1 MIDTI
6 NSSMNQD
13 TDFNPIIEYIPFMST
28 IHAIKAL
35 FDKATHLPSMSPQS
49 IAKSRYYS
57 HVSSTS
63 YTRQLT
69 LMIPILGNLIIYLY
83 DQSRKNLIERTSP
96 EPIGCKKVNIS
107 SHSKTST
114 PALNEAFIEAIK
126 RDDVKKVEELIESGA
141 DLNTPVSYPWTFYD
155 MDAYINTSA
164 LTYCIR
170 HKRQKMV
177 KILLKNSS
185 LEELNEALILDLEEK
200 NRGMFVEDLIIAGA
214 DVNYMCKS
222 SKKIPLQLAT
232 TNCDVKTVSC
242 LIKAG
247 ANINRLDAYGK
258 TALIEAAL
266 HSSPAMVSV
275 LLKAGSNVN
284 HTDRY
289 GKTALMAAV
298 ERGNLEIVQILLKT
312 SQIHQGAFLGLGT
325 KPINY
330 ANEDGDTALML
341 AIRNVR
347 YSYFDQ
353 RGYNVCMNTQK
364 IVQTLLSTPGID
376 IDHANKK
383 GETAKLLLE
392 KLDKEM
398 KKSSIYIR

>member
-6 NSSMNQD
+6 DSSMNQN

-28 IHAIKAL
+28 IHAVKAL
-35 FDKATHLPSMSPQS
+35 FDKATHLPSMSSQS

-57 HVSSTS
+57 HLSSTS

-69 LMIPILGNLIIYLY
+69 LMIPIIGNLIIYLH
-83 DQSRKNLIERTSP
+83 DKSRKNLIQTPRP
-96 EPIGCKKVNIS
+96 EPIGCKKVDIS

-114 PALNEAFIEAIK
+114 PALNEALIQAVK
-126 RDDVKKVEELIESGA
+126 MDDVKKAEELIGSGA
-141 DLNTPVSYPWTFYD
+141 DLNTPVSYRWTFYD

-164 LTYCIR
+164 LIYCMR
-170 HKRQKMV
+170 HKRQEMV

-185 LEELNEALILDLEEK
+185 LDQLNEALILDLEEK
-200 NRGMFVEDLIIAGA
+200 NRGMFVEDLIKAGA
-214 DVNYMCKS
+214 DVNYMCERRKKS
-222 SKKIPLQLAT
+222 PLHLAT
-232 TNCDVKTVSC
+232 TNCDVKTVSS

-247 ANINRLDAYGK
+247 ANVNRSNEYGK

-266 HSSPAMVSV
+266 DSSAAVVSV
-275 LLKAGSNVN
+275 LLKSGANVN
-284 HTDRY
+284 HRDRY

-312 SQIHQGAFLGLGT
+312 SEIHQGGFLGLGT

-330 ANEDGDTALML
+330 ANEEGDTALML
-341 AIRNVR
+341 AIRKVR
-347 YSYFDQ
+347 YTYFDQ

-364 IVQTLLSTPGID
+364 IVETLLSTPGID